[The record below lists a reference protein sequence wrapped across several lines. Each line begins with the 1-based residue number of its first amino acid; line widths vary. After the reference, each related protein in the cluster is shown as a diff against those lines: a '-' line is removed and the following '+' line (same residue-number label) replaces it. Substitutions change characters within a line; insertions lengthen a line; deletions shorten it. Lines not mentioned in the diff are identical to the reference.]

1 MKIEELKINGYG
13 NIKNKNINLDNINI
27 IYGKNESGKSTVL
40 SYIKNM
46 FYGISKNKNG
56 KDISEY
62 EKYKPWS
69 GEEYSGKLK
78 YKLDN
83 EKEYEIYRDFNKKSP
98 KIFNSNMEDISVEF
112 DTDKKD
118 GSQFFYTQTGIDENI
133 FTSTVLTEQQEVKL
147 NEQKQS
153 ILIQKIANITATGD
167 SEISYNKVKERLNK
181 KQLEE
186 IGTDRTQGK
195 PINLLKNRIKNV
207 ELQLEKI
214 KELKKEQI
222 NVEEDKNRLKNRI
235 EENER
240 RKDIIKQ
247 INILNEENK
256 LEKERINYKLE
267 INKEKE
273 EKIKKLEEQKEDIED
288 IKIKIKSGIF
298 GILLLIILS
307 ANIINAVFIKKSIL
321 TYVFLSLIPV
331 LLIGFSIYAMVK
343 KNNLKNAKKN
353 ELKLIDKQIEAVR
366 EEKSEIQKEI
376 EIKENKILN
385 KQQEIKNKYNVE
397 LYEIENS
404 AKELEE
410 ITNQV
415 NDLKIKLNTIEIEEK
430 SVNNEL
436 DKLVNLEEEYNTLN
450 EQLVEIEKK
459 NSEINLTKELID
471 RAYEKMRT
479 NISPK
484 LTKRLSESMKKIT
497 NGKYENIN
505 INDENG
511 LIVEMP
517 DGDYKPADRLSIGT
531 IDQLYLSLRIS
542 MIEDISKEHM
552 PIILDE
558 AFAYYDDERLE
569 NILRYLTD
577 TYTDHQIIIFT
588 STKREQEILNNI
600 NKDFNLITL

>member
-1 MKIEELKINGYG
+1 M
-13 NIKNKNINLDNINI
+13 
-27 IYGKNESGKSTVL
+27 
-40 SYIKNM
+40 
-46 FYGISKNKNG
+46 
-56 KDISEY
+56 
-62 EKYKPWS
+62 
-69 GEEYSGKLK
+69 
-78 YKLDN
+78 
-83 EKEYEIYRDFNKKSP
+83 
-98 KIFNSNMEDISVEF
+98 
-112 DTDKKD
+112 
-118 GSQFFYTQTGIDENI
+118 
-133 FTSTVLTEQQEVKL
+133 
-147 NEQKQS
+147 
-153 ILIQKIANITATGD
+153 
-167 SEISYNKVKERLNK
+167 
-181 KQLEE
+181 
-186 IGTDRTQGK
+186 
-195 PINLLKNRIKNV
+195 
-207 ELQLEKI
+207 
-214 KELKKEQI
+214 
-222 NVEEDKNRLKNRI
+222 
-235 EENER
+235 
-240 RKDIIKQ
+240 
-247 INILNEENK
+247 
-256 LEKERINYKLE
+256 
-267 INKEKE
+267 
-273 EKIKKLEEQKEDIED
+273 
-288 IKIKIKSGIF
+288 
-298 GILLLIILS
+298 
-307 ANIINAVFIKKSIL
+307 
-321 TYVFLSLIPV
+321 FLSLIPV

-343 KNNLKNAKKN
+343 KNNLKNARKN

-558 AFAYYDDERLE
+558 SFAYYDDERLE
-569 NILRYLTD
+569 NILKYLTD
-577 TYTDHQIIIFT
+577 TYAEHQIIIFT